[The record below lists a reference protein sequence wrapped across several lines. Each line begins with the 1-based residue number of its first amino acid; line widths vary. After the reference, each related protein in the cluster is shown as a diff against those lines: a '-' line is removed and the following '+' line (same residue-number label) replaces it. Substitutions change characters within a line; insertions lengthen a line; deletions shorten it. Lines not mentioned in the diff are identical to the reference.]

1 MADCLPSHLFSDLT
15 LCYREEEIIITPR
28 TQIQKSLEF
37 ILLFLSL
44 HVYSLCGILH
54 PQILDVLYFQVLI
67 GIFILCVCPLY
78 TEFNIFLH
86 KETSL
91 LSCQCLSVM
100 SWAFLKCKLKGRS
113 SCPCFK
119 IKLYQVPL
127 PLSEIPMPHFSPKYC
142 FIILFSWLVY
152 SIQVSLFRD
161 QGPLK
166 FSLISWSH
174 ITNNLWSIKL
184 RVLFLPEQLCLWPC
198 YTSPPP
204 TFYLCLSAPI
214 QTYHSRPISSIK
226 ASISPT
232 HHNFSYLWIFTRFI
246 HNFKTEWLKMFSVC
260 FILAWSL

>member
-1 MADCLPSHLFSDLT
+1 MTLLGRNLSTVELSFVPISLFLSSTYQHPYIQLLILLCNFRRVSILLLKVKHSIYTADCLPSHLFSDLT

-54 PQILDVLYFQVLI
+54 PQILDVLYFQVLL

-78 TEFNIFLH
+78 TEFNIFLC

-91 LSCQCLSVM
+91 LSCRCLSVI

-113 SCPCFK
+113 SCPYFR

-142 FIILFSWLVY
+142 FIILFS
-152 SIQVSLFRD
+152 
-161 QGPLK
+161 
-166 FSLISWSH
+166 
-174 ITNNLWSIKL
+174 
-184 RVLFLPEQLCLWPC
+184 
-198 YTSPPP
+198 
-204 TFYLCLSAPI
+204 
-214 QTYHSRPISSIK
+214 
-226 ASISPT
+226 
-232 HHNFSYLWIFTRFI
+232 
-246 HNFKTEWLKMFSVC
+246 
-260 FILAWSL
+260 